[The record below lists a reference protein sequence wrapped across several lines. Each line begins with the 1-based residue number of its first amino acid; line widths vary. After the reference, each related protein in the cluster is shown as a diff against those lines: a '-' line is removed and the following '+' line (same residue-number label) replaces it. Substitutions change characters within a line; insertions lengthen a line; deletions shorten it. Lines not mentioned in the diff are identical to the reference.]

1 MIGFLDP
8 IYASPQLQGGSAMD
22 RETKLI
28 IEKVHEIQDM
38 SITIAV
44 VSRLIDEMSRN
55 DHFSEYQVF
64 GLNGAIKLLADY
76 QSKTIEFVEELLKG
90 AETSR

>member
-1 MIGFLDP
+1 
-8 IYASPQLQGGSAMD
+8 MD
-22 RETKLI
+22 KETELI

-55 DHFSEYQVF
+55 DHFSQYHVF
-64 GLNGAIKLLADY
+64 GLNGAIKLISDY
-76 QSKTIEFVEELLKG
+76 QSKTIEFVEERLRDS
-90 AETSR
+90 ETGC

>member
-1 MIGFLDP
+1 
-8 IYASPQLQGGSAMD
+8 MD
-22 RETKLI
+22 KETKLI

-55 DHFSEYQVF
+55 DHFSEYHVF
-64 GLNGAIKLLADY
+64 GLNGAVKLLADY
-76 QSKTIEFVEELLKG
+76 QSKTIEFVEERLG
-90 AETSR
+90 SAETGR

>member
-1 MIGFLDP
+1 
-8 IYASPQLQGGSAMD
+8 MD

-28 IEKVHEIQDM
+28 IEKIHEIQDM

-55 DHFSEYQVF
+55 EDFNQYQIF
-64 GLNGAIKLLADY
+64 GLNGAIKLVAEY
-76 QSKTIEFVEELLKG
+76 QSKTIEFVEERLRD
-90 AETSR
+90 AETGR

>member
-1 MIGFLDP
+1 
-8 IYASPQLQGGSAMD
+8 MD
-22 RETKLI
+22 KETKLI

-44 VSRLIDEMSRN
+44 VSRLIDEMSRK
-55 DHFSEYQVF
+55 DSFSEYQVF
-64 GLNGAIKLLADY
+64 GLNGAIKLLSEY

-90 AETSR
+90 AETGR

>member
-1 MIGFLDP
+1 
-8 IYASPQLQGGSAMD
+8 MD
-22 RETKLI
+22 KETKLI

-55 DHFSEYQVF
+55 EDFSQYRVF
-64 GLNGAIKLLADY
+64 GLNGAIKLLSEY
-76 QSKTIEFVEELLKG
+76 QSKTIEFVEERLRD
-90 AETSR
+90 AEAGRHDTQTNEVC